1 MDVQKQIKYQSKL
14 HDELR
19 LSSHASRVRSSSALL
34 PSHPALKCTLGSVV
48 TAPSAILVFRLTA
61 VLLAACAKQVH
72 IRSKSENQV
81 QSESQERASVPAF
94 VPPGALHLLNE
105 NHPEI
110 SGRSPEGRGIK
121 RAVLQF
127 SIIKKCA
134 PVAFPPS
141 RRESFIP
148 RPAPIPRPALISQET
163 PIDVIS
169 IQRWALALVMSAHPC
184 PHMPMAL
191 WASSMCLM
199 HPAISFFFMA
209 AFD

>member
-61 VLLAACAKQVH
+61 VLLAAGAKQVH
-72 IRSKSENQV
+72 IRSKSENQM

-105 NHPEI
+105 NHPE
-110 SGRSPEGRGIK
+110 SADARRRAEELSARFSKSQSSKNAHPSPSR
-121 RAVLQF
+121 
-127 SIIKKCA
+127 
-134 PVAFPPS
+134 PS
-141 RRESFIP
+141 RRQSFIP
-148 RPAPIPRPALISQET
+148 RPAPVPRPAPTESGK
-163 PIDVIS
+163 
-169 IQRWALALVMSAHPC
+169 AN
-184 PHMPMAL
+184 
-191 WASSMCLM
+191 
-199 HPAISFFFMA
+199 
-209 AFD
+209 